1 MSDRS
6 KPLDALRGVAI
17 SMVIA
22 RHYFGFGYGVLGV
35 DLFFVL
41 SGYLI
46 GGILIDSRDEPSYF
60 STFYGRRVFRIMPLY
75 LLLLAIVPP
84 AHWGYYLVFAQ
95 AIPWL
100 QSGFPLYEPTTVTW
114 SLAIEEQFYL
124 ILPMLIYWLPRRW
137 LIRVLWGGVLLA
149 PVWRWGFWAYL
160 PGPSFWYFLPGHLDD
175 LFGGVLLACFMRGYC
190 ASRVL
195 WCALACLPALC
206 DVAFWQ
212 LVGPFPPPLS
222 IFALLWCVLTWSA
235 ATTRRLVI
243 LHPLAWAGR
252 RCYALYLFHIITI
265 DLLIGRGYSRP
276 AYLALPIVC
285 VLAELS
291 WRLIEAPLIGYAK
304 RRFAR
309 ANSGAVRLAVA
320 V

>member
-100 QSGFPLYEPTTVTW
+100 QSG
-114 SLAIEEQFYL
+114 
-124 ILPMLIYWLPRRW
+124 
-137 LIRVLWGGVLLA
+137 
-149 PVWRWGFWAYL
+149 
-160 PGPSFWYFLPGHLDD
+160 
-175 LFGGVLLACFMRGYC
+175 
-190 ASRVL
+190 
-195 WCALACLPALC
+195 
-206 DVAFWQ
+206 
-212 LVGPFPPPLS
+212 
-222 IFALLWCVLTWSA
+222 
-235 ATTRRLVI
+235 
-243 LHPLAWAGR
+243 
-252 RCYALYLFHIITI
+252 
-265 DLLIGRGYSRP
+265 
-276 AYLALPIVC
+276 
-285 VLAELS
+285 
-291 WRLIEAPLIGYAK
+291 
-304 RRFAR
+304 
-309 ANSGAVRLAVA
+309 
-320 V
+320 